1 MRIRRPPEYL
11 ELLAGNAWH
20 EDPYSAFKIFRER
33 WPVARVDW
41 PHRGAGDWLVCTY
54 PDGPENVGFLE
65 LVHAT

>member
-1 MRIRRPPEYL
+1 
-11 ELLAGNAWH
+11 
-20 EDPYSAFKIFRER
+20 
-33 WPVARVDW
+33 VARVDW